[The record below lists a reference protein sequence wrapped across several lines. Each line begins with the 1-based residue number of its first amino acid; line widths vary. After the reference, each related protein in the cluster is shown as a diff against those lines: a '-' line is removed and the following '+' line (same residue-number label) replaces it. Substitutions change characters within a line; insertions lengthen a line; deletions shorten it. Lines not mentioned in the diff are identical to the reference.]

1 MLKIRGLARPGLAP
15 VDLDLAAG
23 ECVAVLGPSGA
34 GKTLLLRAIADLDPN
49 EGEASLGGEP
59 RSSMSGPAWRR
70 RVGYLAAESGWW
82 ADGVGAHFAD
92 TSGAAAIIDALGLPA
107 DVFAWQVARASTGE
121 RQRLALARLLEQAP
135 EVMLLDE
142 PSSGLDAAAAARVEG
157 LIRERLAAGAA
168 ALIATHDPALA
179 ERIAARRLLVEDG
192 RISESDV

>member
-1 MLKIRGLARPGLAP
+1 MLSIRGLTRPGLGP

-49 EGEASLGGEP
+49 QGEASLGGEP
-59 RSSMSGPAWRR
+59 RSGMSGPAWRR

-92 TSGAAAIIDALGLPA
+92 TNEAAPIIAALGLPA
-107 DVFAWQVARASTGE
+107 EVFGWQVARASTGE
-121 RQRLALARLLEQAP
+121 RQRLALARLLIQAP

-142 PSSGLDAAAAARVEG
+142 PSSGLDAEAAARVEA

-179 ERIAARRLLVEDG
+179 GRMAARRLAVEG
-192 RISESDV
+192 GKVTEASP